1 MTYTTKRLLN
11 KLENTDDEIIK
22 YPTLLIGIAVFLAI
36 NCIFVVYDTL
46 CTGGIR
52 KHKGDNTQMLFK
64 AMGKY
69 ADAKLIRTLGDHDIL
84 CVETF
89 CALTE
94 ADFTEMKLTIG
105 QRTNCILAAKQ
116 IRDNRLHL
124 LSEVNEA
131 ENKELLLPSQNE
143 ET

>member
-1 MTYTTKRLLN
+1 
-11 KLENTDDEIIK
+11 
-22 YPTLLIGIAVFLAI
+22 
-36 NCIFVVYDTL
+36 
-46 CTGGIR
+46 
-52 KHKGDNTQMLFK
+52 MLFK

-84 CVETF
+84 WVETF

-124 LSEVNEA
+124 QSEVNEA